1 MARLGPDFAKT
12 GVTCVGRGRWVDLA
26 EPRARRGCLLEGL
39 CRPDERGTRL
49 DRPQRRSFAMSQ
61 KLSGEA
67 RKTALARL
75 RDWSEVK
82 GRDAIT
88 KKFVFA
94 DFNQAFGFMT
104 RAALVAEK
112 LDHHPEWL
120 NVYKNVEVTLSTH
133 DAGGLTELDIK
144 LAEAMDKFAG

>member
-1 MARLGPDFAKT
+1 MP
-12 GVTCVGRGRWVDLA
+12 
-26 EPRARRGCLLEGL
+26 
-39 CRPDERGTRL
+39 
-49 DRPQRRSFAMSQ
+49 Q

-67 RKTALARL
+67 RKSALARL
-75 RDWSEVK
+75 KGWTEVS

-112 LDHHPEWL
+112 LDHHPEWF
-120 NVYKNVEVTLSTH
+120 NVYKTVDVTLSTH
-133 DAGGLTELDIK
+133 DAGGVTELDIK
-144 LAEAMDKFAG
+144 LAEAMDKFAS